1 MTKKLI
7 LNIGIYSVVFAV
19 SFGLG
24 LLTSRKKVKKIKEQR
39 EVAELYSDMLEEINK
54 NLREE
59 NSKLEEEVKKNKESK

>member
-24 LLTSRKKVKKIKEQR
+24 LLTSRKKVKEMKTK
-39 EVAELYSDMLEEINK
+39 K
-54 NLREE
+54 
-59 NSKLEEEVKKNKESK
+59 EVKE